1 METKSKASRRLV
13 RVVTA
18 TVLVV
23 GAVALAIWLL
33 PSGWP
38 SSSLTKRSE
47 GPDEKVY
54 VALEGEGA
62 VAVLDPATEKVLSA
76 IGLVEE
82 TKQGT
87 VRYMAHNVQVTPN
100 GTAVLVTANVEEGMD
115 MEESPMQDMEAAH
128 GALYDQLIM
137 INPENDTITRRI
149 PIDTDS
155 HLAHVVATADGR
167 TAYVTLQEKGFVY
180 VVDLERGV
188 VTDKINLG
196 EESGPHGLRL
206 IPDGKQLVVALL
218 DGRGVAFVD
227 TITNVVRIAKLPGAV
242 VQAAVTQDG
251 TYAFA
256 SVYDTKEVAWFSMR
270 SDERGTVSLPEGA
283 RGPVQLY
290 PTPDSKYLY
299 VADQGYYFDQPQG
312 NTVYRIDVGTKSVDQ
327 SISGGAAP
335 HGVVVNKSGA
345 SVYVTNLLSGDVS
358 VIDTASQK
366 EVSRIRVGKMPNGI
380 SVWSRNQGG
389 TP

>member
-1 METKSKASRRLV
+1 METESKANTRLAQV
-13 RVVTA
+13 IAVTSLIVVA
-18 TVLVV
+18 
-23 GAVALAIWLL
+23 AALAISLL
-33 PSGWP
+33 LSGWP

-47 GPDEKVY
+47 GSDEKVY
-54 VALEGEGA
+54 VALEEEGK
-62 VAVLDPATEKVLSA
+62 VAVLDPTTEKT
-76 IGLVEE
+76 LVTIDLIEE
-82 TKQGT
+82 TSQGT

-100 GTAVLVTANVEEGMD
+100 GNAVLVTANVDADMNMEGSSAGMD
-115 MEESPMQDMEAAH
+115 MPHAA
-128 GALYDQLIM
+128 AYDQLIV
-137 INPENDTITRRI
+137 ISPETDTVTRRI

-167 TAYVTLQEKGFVY
+167 TAYVTLQEKGLVY
-180 VVDLERGV
+180 VVDLERGA
-188 VTDKINLG
+188 VTGKINLG
-196 EESGPHGLRL
+196 EKSGPHGLRL
-206 IPDGKQLVVALL
+206 TPDGKQLVIALL

-227 TITNVVRIAKLPGAV
+227 TITSAVRIAKLPGAV

-251 TYAFA
+251 AYAFA
-256 SVYDTKEVAWFSMR
+256 SVYDTKEVAWFSLQ

-312 NTVYRIDVGTKSVDQ
+312 NTVYRIDVSTKSVDQ

-335 HGVVVNKSGA
+335 HGVVVNKSGT
-345 SVYVTNLLSGDVS
+345 SVYVTNLLSDDVS
-358 VIDTASQK
+358 VIDTSSGK
-366 EVSRIRVGKMPNGI
+366 EVSRIQVGKMPNGI